1 MKWQVKI
8 IVNKNVLVCTL
19 PSSTVCYLGTPQV
32 RQIDDTRVTEQMW
45 FDELMV
51 GIATDCED
59 RYSLARTLKH
69 NFKVHHGEE
78 WTAGKQH
85 LIGCSDK

>member
-1 MKWQVKI
+1 MMWA
-8 IVNKNVLVCTL
+8 
-19 PSSTVCYLGTPQV
+19 SS
-32 RQIDDTRVTEQMW
+32 D
-45 FDELMV
+45 V

-59 RYSLARTLKH
+59 RSSLARILKH